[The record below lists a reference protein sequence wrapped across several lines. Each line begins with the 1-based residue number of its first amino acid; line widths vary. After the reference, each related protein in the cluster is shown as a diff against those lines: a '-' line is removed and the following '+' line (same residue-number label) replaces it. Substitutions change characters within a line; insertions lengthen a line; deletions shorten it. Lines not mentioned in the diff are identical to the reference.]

1 MEMRQEGLLH
11 GYRIVERRYGKN
23 VRHSIVSFVNLKG
36 LHSTLILDTAA
47 VLVQEEARFAQ
58 TRVGWILRGLSHVYP
73 DQVFEFLQQ
82 HQEHVSVECMR
93 MATAR
98 LSDKKRKG
106 IGSDVKAKTK
116 AATIP

>member
-1 MEMRQEGLLH
+1 
-11 GYRIVERRYGKN
+11 
-23 VRHSIVSFVNLKG
+23 
-36 LHSTLILDTAA
+36 

-58 TRVGWILRGLSHVYP
+58 TGVGWVLRSLSDVYP

-98 LSDKKRKG
+98 LSDKKRKALGVTGKRETKVATILWTVNDSSVGG
-106 IGSDVKAKTK
+106 IGKRQEKWL
-116 AATIP
+116 AATCLARMTPSDGHL